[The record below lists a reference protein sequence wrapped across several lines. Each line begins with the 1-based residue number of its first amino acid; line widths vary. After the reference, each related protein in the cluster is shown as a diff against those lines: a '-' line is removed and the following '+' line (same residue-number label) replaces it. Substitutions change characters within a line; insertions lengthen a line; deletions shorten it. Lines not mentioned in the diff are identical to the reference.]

1 MDKLHR
7 IAADKVRQANYE
19 PELVVGVLRCGVV
32 SAVHI
37 AYILGVR
44 RVGAIYAR
52 TTPTDDVLVEKSI
65 PPEINIDFPK
75 EEITGKRILLID
87 TVMASGITVSMCLSE
102 LLLCKP
108 LEIRTLIII
117 DWPNSPYTGK
127 CLRRPVPDYIAET
140 VDKWPDFPWEH

>member
-1 MDKLHR
+1 MKHQVLKFSWRKMDKLHR
-7 IAADKVRQANYE
+7 IAADKIRQANYK

-65 PPEINIDFPK
+65 PPEGN
-75 EEITGKRILLID
+75 
-87 TVMASGITVSMCLSE
+87 
-102 LLLCKP
+102 
-108 LEIRTLIII
+108 
-117 DWPNSPYTGK
+117 W
-127 CLRRPVPDYIAET
+127 
-140 VDKWPDFPWEH
+140 